1 MDDLCE
7 KIRDSEVKVE
17 VDSHNSNLA
26 VMLNNIRHQYDNL
39 AKKNLKDTEDWYQNE
54 VPAQQRW
61 LSLRAVLRSF
71 TIFSFSPQFENIKV
85 AEAQNNEALLSSKK
99 ELKELLKQKQTLDIR
114 IQSIQ
119 AMVGTHVHTCTH
131 LSTRPLEHSCCCV
144 ITLESCDLT

>member
-17 VDSHNSNLA
+17 IDSHNSNLA
-26 VMLNNIRHQYDNL
+26 MMLNNIRHQYDNL

-54 VPAQQRW
+54 VPAQQAW
-61 LSLRAVLRSF
+61 LSLRVVLRGGF

-85 AEAQNNEALLSSKK
+85 AEAQNNEALLSGKK

-119 AMVGTHVHTCTH
+119 AMVGTHVHTCTRY
-131 LSTRPLEHSCCCV
+131 TRPLEHSCCCV
-144 ITLESCDLT
+144 IRLET